1 MTIMGLSLSVGCLA
15 LHLAIFLAT
24 PLLRNLPAMNL
35 ASLCVALLL
44 LYCSFLAR
52 MAVDDQQCLVLAL
65 TIYYSMLATFC
76 WMLIISF
83 DVWKAIR
90 RSTKRLQFS
99 SGENSYRKHTQ
110 TIHRLRVNANT
121 GSIHRL
127 RVYAHTG
134 SIHRL
139 RVYAHTGSIHRLR
152 VNANTDSG

>member
-1 MTIMGLSLSVGCLA
+1 VRLAGPYKGHEISTQQISLHTEEQGDLALRYITIVGLCLSVGCLG

-35 ASLCVALLL
+35 ASLCVALML
-44 LYCSFLAR
+44 LYCSFLVR

-99 SGENSYRKHTQ
+99 SGENSYREHT
-110 TIHRLRVNANT
+110 
-121 GSIHRL
+121 
-127 RVYAHTG
+127 
-134 SIHRL
+134 
-139 RVYAHTGSIHRLR
+139 
-152 VNANTDSG
+152 